1 MVIDPCLSLRK
12 LATTRLDRYVFP
24 SCLFSVF
31 CFICVRLNFLLIY
44 IFFPLV
50 VCSSRPVTCADDLD
64 VEFCNKMESV
74 SGCQLPMSLKL
85 EISRLIDEHCFN
97 SGMSLSMDV
106 TSLGNVSK
114 EFQDM
119 FAKMMRHICRIDA
132 RSKDL
137 VVDIMQA
144 ISKTVPDD
152 NDEIG
157 SDVDRNEDNVSPV
170 LSERE
175 EANVVAAKVISC
187 PFYFPP

>member
-1 MVIDPCLSLRK
+1 
-12 LATTRLDRYVFP
+12 
-24 SCLFSVF
+24 
-31 CFICVRLNFLLIY
+31 
-44 IFFPLV
+44 
-50 VCSSRPVTCADDLD
+50 
-64 VEFCNKMESV
+64 MESV
-74 SGCQLPMSLKL
+74 SSCQLPLSLKL

-119 FAKMMRHICRIDA
+119 FAKMVRHICRIDA